1 MPKINL
7 KHRISPSRQDPITV
21 LRVLLQERIQ
31 DLRLN
36 RITIS
41 KDLLPRVIRSP
52 QVIDLL
58 QSPRLTEMPDSRD
71 RDPRA
76 TDLRVALTRITR
88 AASVRPLKSPL
99 VSRTKSPSRVALDV
113 IRTREIRMLPRS
125 ISSPLQS
132 FVSRPRR
139 VKRA

>member
-1 MPKINL
+1 MPRINP
-7 KHRISPSRQDPITV
+7 KQKISPSRQDTITV
-21 LRVLLQERIQ
+21 LRVEMPVRIQ
-31 DLRLN
+31 DLRAS

-41 KDLLPRVIRSP
+41 KDLHLRVIRSP

-76 TDLRVALTRITR
+76 TDLRVALARITR
-88 AASVRPLKSPL
+88 AASVRPLKCPL

-132 FVSRPRR
+132 FASRPRR